1 MNVSSHVI
9 KVAPK
14 DLETAIGSLR
24 QSGLCDVFFH
34 DAQGTIVVTIEGKD
48 VGEEMDKM
56 RAIQKMP
63 FVISAALA
71 YCYNETGPDE
81 TAAKT
86 SEEDNAVPGALRGV

>member
-9 KVAPK
+9 KVAPEN
-14 DLETAIGSLR
+14 LEKAVDSLK

-34 DAQGTIVVTIEGKD
+34 EPRGTIVVTIEGKD

-56 RAIQKMP
+56 RAIQKLP
-63 FVISAALA
+63 FVLSAALA

-81 TAAKT
+81 TAVRT
-86 SEEDNAVPGALRGV
+86 REGSAVPDALEGA